1 MTGRIIS
8 VGLYTPDFHRYP
20 DQFVALTIL
29 GLSGAVSHDPSAALY
44 IDGKLVAAAEEE
56 RFIRDK
62 HAKGR
67 MPVEAAKFC
76 LDFAGIKPADVDAVA
91 IPFAPISLFEK
102 ARWHYAKR
110 YWYAPDRGIDA
121 IFNGNRRY
129 RRYRGRIEGCLRE
142 LGFDLNKTEIVP
154 VEHHLTHA
162 SSAYHCSGFTE
173 KTAILGIDGKG
184 EYATTFFGYGENGRI
199 HKIKEFY
206 DPDSLGGLY
215 GAITEYL
222 GFEMLDGE
230 YKVMGMA
237 PYGDPTRYD
246 FSRLAKFE
254 NGELVVNTDYVNVI
268 GLRRY
273 KEKADGKNKGYYFS
287 PKLIEWL
294 GPMRHGDIADDPYI
308 HYAASMQ
315 KLFEDLSLQMMDYYL
330 GDILRETGKLVF
342 AGGGALNVKLNQKI
356 IARPEVKELFV
367 QPASG
372 DAGTAIGAASYVSV
386 QRGMPVE
393 KMEHVYLGPRYTNEQ
408 IIAACEAHPE
418 KPQWQKVGAGGT
430 AVPQLIAKILADG
443 NPVAWFQGRLE
454 FGPRALGGRSILGCP
469 SVAGVADRINAQIKF
484 RERWRPFCPSMLD
497 RVGPQMLQSDHPA
510 PFMTFTFEVSEE
522 WKTRVPEVVH
532 EDGTSRAQVLKRDYN
547 PRYYDLMVE
556 LEKLTGNG
564 VVLNTSLNR
573 RGEPMICSPTDAL
586 NMFFGSD
593 LQYLI
598 MEDILVVKA
607 PADRE

>member
-1 MTGRIIS
+1 M
-8 VGLYTPDFHRYP
+8 
-20 DQFVALTIL
+20 ALTVL
-29 GLSGAVSHDPSAALY
+29 GLSGALTHDPSAALY

-56 RFIRDK
+56 RFVRDK
-62 HAKGR
+62 HAKHR
-67 MPVEAAKFC
+67 MPYESARFC
-76 LDFAGIKPADVDAVA
+76 LDFAGVKPKDVTAVA
-91 IPFAPISLFEK
+91 IPFAPISLFGP

-110 YWYAPDRGIDA
+110 YWYAPDRGLDA
-121 IFNGNRRY
+121 ILMGNRRFH
-129 RRYRGRIEGCLRE
+129 RYRKRIEWCLLQ
-142 LGFDLNKTEIVP
+142 LGFDLSKTEVVP

-162 SSAYHCSGFTE
+162 SSAYHCSGFSE
-173 KTAILGIDGKG
+173 KTAIMGIDGKG
-184 EYATTFFGYGENGRI
+184 EYATTFFGYGESGRI

-237 PYGDPTRYD
+237 PYGDATRYD

-254 NGELVVNTDYVNVI
+254 NGELVINTDYANVI

-273 KEKADGKNKGYYFS
+273 KEKGKGFYFS
-287 PKLIEWL
+287 PKLIDWL
-294 GPMRHGDIADDPYI
+294 GPKREGDIADDPYI

-330 GDILRETGKLVF
+330 GDILRETGKLAF

-356 IARPEVKELFV
+356 IARPEVKELYV

-372 DAGTAIGAASYVSV
+372 DSGTAVGAASYVSV
-386 QRGMPVE
+386 QRGVPVE
-393 KMEHVYLGPRYTNEQ
+393 KMEHVYLGPRYSNEDV
-408 IIAACEAHPE
+408 IAACARHPA
-418 KPQWQKVGAGGT
+418 KPNWELVADGDTQIPLRVAQV
-430 AVPQLIAKILADG
+430 LADG
-443 NPVAWFQGRLE
+443 QPVAWFQGRME

-469 SVAGVADRINAQIKF
+469 SVPGVADRINEQIKF

-497 RVGPQMLQSDHPA
+497 TVGPQMLGTDHPA
-510 PFMTFTFEVSEE
+510 PFMTFTFEVAEGWRE
-522 WKTRVPEVVH
+522 RVPEVVH
-532 EDGTSRAQVLKRDYN
+532 EDGTARAQVLRREFN
-547 PRYYDLMVE
+547 PRYYDLMKE
-556 LEKLTGNG
+556 LERLTGNG

-593 LQYLI
+593 LQVLV
-598 MEDILVVKA
+598 MEDVIVRKGA
-607 PADRE
+607 

>member
-1 MTGRIIS
+1 M
-8 VGLYTPDFHRYP
+8 
-20 DQFVALTIL
+20 ALIIL
-29 GLSGAVSHDPSAALY
+29 GLSGALTHDPSAALY

-56 RFIRDK
+56 RFVRDK
-62 HAKGR
+62 HAKNR
-67 MPVEAAKFC
+67 MPYEAAKFC
-76 LDFAGIKPADVDAVA
+76 LEFAGIRPEDVSAVA
-91 IPFAPISLFEK
+91 IPFAPISIMEP

-110 YWYAPDRGIDA
+110 YWYAPDRGLDA
-121 IFNGNRRY
+121 ILAGNRRFY
-129 RRYRGRIEGCLRE
+129 RYKKRIEWCLQQ
-142 LGFDLNKTEIVP
+142 LGFDLKKTQIVP
-154 VEHHLTHA
+154 VEHHLAHA

-237 PYGDPTRYD
+237 PYGDPDKYD

-254 NGELVVNTDYVNVI
+254 NGELVIDTDYANVI
-268 GLRRY
+268 GFRRY
-273 KEKADGKNKGYYFS
+273 KENGKGYYFS
-287 PKLIEWL
+287 PKLIDWL
-294 GPMRHGDIADDPYI
+294 GPKRAGDIADEPYI

-315 KLFEDLSLQMMDYYL
+315 KLFEDLALQMIDYYL
-330 GDILRETGKLVF
+330 GDILRETGRLAF
-342 AGGGALNVKLNQKI
+342 AGGGALNVKLNQRI
-356 IARPEVKELFV
+356 IARPDLRELFV

-372 DAGTAIGAASYVSV
+372 DSGTAVGAASYVSV
-386 QRGMPVE
+386 ARGVPVE
-393 KMEHVYLGPRYTNEQ
+393 KMEHVYLGPRYTTEDV
-408 IIAACEAHPE
+408 IAACAKHPSQ
-418 KPQWQKVGAGGT
+418 PQWQQIANGDT
-430 AVPQLIAKILADG
+430 EVPQRIAQILADG
-443 NPVAWFQGRLE
+443 QPVAWFQGRME
-454 FGPRALGGRSILGCP
+454 FGPRALGGRSIVGCP
-469 SVAGVADRINAQIKF
+469 SAAGVADRINEQIKF

-497 RVGPQMLQSDHPA
+497 TVGPQMLQTDHPA
-510 PFMTFTFEVSEE
+510 PFMTFTFEVAEE

-532 EDGTSRAQVLKRDYN
+532 EDGTSRAQVLKREFN
-547 PRYYDLMVE
+547 PRYYDLMLE
-556 LEKLTGNG
+556 LERLTGNG

-593 LQYLI
+593 LQYLV
-598 MEDILVVKA
+598 MEDVLVVKEGA
-607 PADRE
+607 ALG

>member
-1 MTGRIIS
+1 
-8 VGLYTPDFHRYP
+8 
-20 DQFVALTIL
+20 VALTIL

-76 LDFAGIKPADVDAVA
+76 LEFAGIRPSDVDAVA
-91 IPFAPISLFEK
+91 IPFAPISIFEK
-102 ARWHYAKR
+102 ARWHYARR

-121 IFNGNRRY
+121 ILNGNRRY
-129 RRYRGRIEGCLRE
+129 RRYRARIEECLRG

-237 PYGDPTRYD
+237 PYGDPTQYD

-254 NGELVVNTDYVNVI
+254 NGELIVNTDYVNVI
-268 GLRRY
+268 GLRRH
-273 KEKADGKNKGYYFS
+273 KENGKGFYFS
-287 PKLIEWL
+287 PRLIEWL
-294 GPMRHGDIADDPYI
+294 GPKREGDIADDPYI

-356 IARPEVKELFV
+356 IARPELKELFV

-386 QRGMPVE
+386 QRGVPVE

-408 IIAACEAHPE
+408 VIAACAAHAG
-418 KPQWQKVGAGGT
+418 KPQWRKIEN
-430 AVPQLIAKILADG
+430 VPQEVARILADG
-443 NPVAWFQGRLE
+443 NPVAWFQGRME

-497 RVGPQMLQSDHPA
+497 TVGPSMLQSDHPA
-510 PFMTFTFEVSEE
+510 PFMTFTFEVAEE

-532 EDGTSRAQVLKRDYN
+532 EDGTSRAQVLKREFN
-547 PRYYDLMVE
+547 PRYYDLMAE

-586 NMFFGSD
+586 DMFFGSD

-598 MEDILVVKA
+598 MEDVLVVK
-607 PADRE
+607 DRG